1 MLQAALDNLQRRNL
15 LPPAKLTI
23 AHAEAFVAALVLPT
37 DQLVGWATACVP
49 VLPTHAHICTCW
61 LCLVCIVMTISPVL
75 RVADRHRGY
84 SIKHLTAIVIGAGV
98 GASSL
103 KKKEQQEILSVLQD
117 ACAQQA
123 RG

>member
-1 MLQAALDNLQRRNL
+1 VLQAALDNLQRRNL

-37 DQLVGWATACVP
+37 DQLVGWATA
-49 VLPTHAHICTCW
+49 
-61 LCLVCIVMTISPVL
+61 
-75 RVADRHRGY
+75 HRGY

-98 GASSL
+98 GASAL